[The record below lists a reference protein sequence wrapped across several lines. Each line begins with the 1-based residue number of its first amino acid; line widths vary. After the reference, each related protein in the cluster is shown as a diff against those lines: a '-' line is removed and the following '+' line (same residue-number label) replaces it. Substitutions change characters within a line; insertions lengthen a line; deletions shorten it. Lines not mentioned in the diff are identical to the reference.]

1 MDINERKIK
10 LGRRIREEREAQG
23 LSQRRFALMIGL
35 GQTYLS
41 DVENG
46 RRNIGFENLCKIAD
60 GLNTQIGNLTDTQHT
75 ADDVSI

>member
-1 MDINERKIK
+1 MDINDRKK
-10 LGRRIREEREAQG
+10 ALGQRIRTLREGQG
-23 LSQRRFALMIGL
+23 VSQRRLALMIGL

-60 GLNTQIGNLTDTQHT
+60 GLGVEVGELLKD
-75 ADDVSI
+75 